1 MESQY
6 CLDYDCNYLTILL
19 LRYVTYGQSRI
30 SGSAHVCMIS
40 RCEPVQKSQMV
51 SKLPTDFSVLSAKGK
66 NQSGDLLVR
75 QSRPRSIGLS
85 PDVSQEQKKLLTSE
99 LDAAFSILG
108 FAGLIYFVDFILFF

>member
-1 MESQY
+1 MIKI
-6 CLDYDCNYLTILL
+6 CYL
-19 LRYVTYGQSRI
+19 RQSRI

-66 NQSGDLLVR
+66 NQSGGIFLSGRAV
-75 QSRPRSIGLS
+75 QESIGLS

-108 FAGLIYFVDFILFF
+108 FAGLIYFVDFILFFEIRC

>member
-51 SKLPTDFSVLSAKGK
+51 SKLPTDFSVLS
-66 NQSGDLLVR
+66 
-75 QSRPRSIGLS
+75 P
-85 PDVSQEQKKLLTSE
+85 
-99 LDAAFSILG
+99 
-108 FAGLIYFVDFILFF
+108 AGLIYFVDFILFFEIRC